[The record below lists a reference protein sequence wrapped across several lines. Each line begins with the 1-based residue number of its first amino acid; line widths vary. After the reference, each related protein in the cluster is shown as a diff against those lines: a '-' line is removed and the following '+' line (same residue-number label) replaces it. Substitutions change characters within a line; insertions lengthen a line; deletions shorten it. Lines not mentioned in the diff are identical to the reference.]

1 MKGPPCSLVGCVR
14 AFDAGDEHTLGVQGA
29 LGGFSDRVAN
39 EKLLTWRRRKNNL
52 HSTMLHILLRLG
64 AMLPCIP
71 RRHWDCGRCGRVML
85 SCGNWC
91 WIGFS
96 WNV

>member
-39 EKLLTWRRRKNNL
+39 EK
-52 HSTMLHILLRLG
+52 H
-64 AMLPCIP
+64 
-71 RRHWDCGRCGRVML
+71 
-85 SCGNWC
+85 
-91 WIGFS
+91 FFF
-96 WNV
+96 